1 MGPSSSKMGALFQIF
16 CAKLR
21 LCEEGLCTK
30 SHLLL
35 CGPRLFV
42 QSREDG
48 NHQNNSFN
56 ANWIWRDV
64 VAVLVITPAEEL

>member
-1 MGPSSSKMGALFQIF
+1 MAPQHRAAAPGVVGSAAVLLLSELTTPALSRHQ
-16 CAKLR
+16 L
-21 LCEEGLCTK
+21 LCEE
-30 SHLLL
+30 
-35 CGPRLFV
+35 
-42 QSREDG
+42 G

>member
-1 MGPSSSKMGALFQIF
+1 MAPQHRAAAPEWSVRQPCYYCPVLTAPALSRHQ
-16 CAKLR
+16 L
-21 LCEEGLCTK
+21 LCEE
-30 SHLLL
+30 
-35 CGPRLFV
+35 
-42 QSREDG
+42 G